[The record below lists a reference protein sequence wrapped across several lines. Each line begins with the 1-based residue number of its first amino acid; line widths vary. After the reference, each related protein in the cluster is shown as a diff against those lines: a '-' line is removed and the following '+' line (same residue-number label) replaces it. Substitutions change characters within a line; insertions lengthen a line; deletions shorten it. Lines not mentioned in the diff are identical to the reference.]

1 MNKTWPLLGAI
12 AVLAAVVMIIVGN
25 SDSRTKQLTIPEP
38 QQTAQKPA
46 HDHPH
51 PHDSKTM
58 PAFFEQAPSR
68 SSLGPTLE
76 PEQFT
81 GLTRDAYRAVREI
94 PQTIAQMPCYC
105 HCDRG
110 MGHKSLYS
118 CFEDDHA
125 SHCAVCVN
133 EALLALKLEKE
144 KLTPAQI
151 RDRIVQQ
158 FGQ

>member
-1 MNKTWPLLGAI
+1 MNKTWPLIGVV
-12 AVLAAVVMIIVGN
+12 AVLAAVAMIIVGN
-25 SDSRTKQLTIPEP
+25 SDSRRKAAPLPEP
-38 QQTAQKPA
+38 APVAQTPA
-46 HDHPH
+46 GHDHA
-51 PHDSKTM
+51 HDSKTV
-58 PAFFEQAPSR
+58 PALFEQAPSK

-76 PEQFT
+76 PAQFT
-81 GLTRDAYRAVREI
+81 GLVRDAYRAVREI

-133 EALLALKLEKE
+133 EALLTLKLEKQ

-151 RDRIVQQ
+151 RDRIVEEY
-158 FGQ
+158 GQH